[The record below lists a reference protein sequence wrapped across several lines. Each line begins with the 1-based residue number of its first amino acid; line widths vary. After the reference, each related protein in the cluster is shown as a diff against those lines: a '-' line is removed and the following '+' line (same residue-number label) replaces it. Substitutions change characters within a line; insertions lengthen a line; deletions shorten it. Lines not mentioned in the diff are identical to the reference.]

1 MDVRILEE
9 LFLKE
14 RLLYIKLSEFEDL
27 TRQLG
32 EALDR
37 RDEISVQMLLNM
49 RGEPAN
55 QLQEAD
61 EQLRHRLLQLP
72 EDDAIRA
79 RELLE
84 GAEQQTPEE
93 AALCGQ
99 VKQNQRLLQRCREM
113 DRQISIRMGGNKSFY
128 KKYR

>member
-1 MDVRILEE
+1 MDTRILEE

-14 RLLYIKLSEFEDL
+14 RLLYVKLSEFEDL

-37 RDEISVQMLLNM
+37 RDEVSVQMLLNM

-61 EQLRHRLLQLP
+61 KQLRQRLLQLP

-84 GAEQQTPEE
+84 GGEQRDPQE
-93 AALCGQ
+93 AALCRQ
-99 VKQNQRLLQRCREM
+99 VKQNQRLLHRCREM
-113 DRQISIRMGGNKSFY
+113 DRQLSIRMGGSKSFY

>member
-1 MDVRILEE
+1 MDIRVLEE
-9 LFLKE
+9 LLLKE
-14 RLLYIKLSEFEDL
+14 RLLYVKLSEFEDL

-37 RDEISVQMLLNM
+37 RDEVSVQMLLNM

-61 EQLRHRLLQLP
+61 QQLRQRLLELP

-84 GAEQQTPEE
+84 GGEQRSPQE

-99 VKQNQRLLQRCREM
+99 VKQNRRLLQRCREL
-113 DRQISIRMGGNKSFY
+113 DKQISVRMGGNRSFY

>member
-1 MDVRILEE
+1 MEIRILEE

-14 RLLYIKLSEFEDL
+14 RLLYVKLSEFEDL
-27 TRQLG
+27 TRQLA

-55 QLQEAD
+55 QLQD
-61 EQLRHRLLQLP
+61 VDQQLRERLLELP

-79 RELLE
+79 REILE
-84 GAEQQTPEE
+84 GGERQGPEE
-93 AALCGQ
+93 TALCEQ
-99 VKQNQRLLQRCREM
+99 VKQNRRLLQRCKEM
-113 DRQISIRMGGNKSFY
+113 DKQVSIRMGGRKSFY
-128 KKYR
+128 TKYR

>member
-1 MDVRILEE
+1 MDTRVLEE

-14 RLLYIKLSEFEDL
+14 RLLYVKLSEFEDL
-27 TRQLG
+27 TRQLA

-49 RGEPAN
+49 RGDPAN

-61 EQLRHRLLQLP
+61 QLLRRRLLDLP
-72 EDDAIRA
+72 EEDAIRA
-79 RELLE
+79 REILE
-84 GAEQQTPEE
+84 GAEPLEPEE

-99 VKQNQRLLQRCREM
+99 VKQNQRLLHKCREM
-113 DRQISIRMGGNKSFY
+113 DKQVSVRMGGNKSFY
-128 KKYR
+128 RKYR